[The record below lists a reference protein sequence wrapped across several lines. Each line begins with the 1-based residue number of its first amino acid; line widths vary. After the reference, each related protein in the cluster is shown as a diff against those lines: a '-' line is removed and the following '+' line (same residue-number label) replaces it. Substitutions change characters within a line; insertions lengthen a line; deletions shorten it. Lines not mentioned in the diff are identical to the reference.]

1 MKQKMNIIIRAIMVA
16 CLSSASIIS
25 FATHLE
31 AIGANDRELIQD
43 SSNVEEYCNVNI
55 CCDSINM
62 PVFIVDGVEVKLR
75 DFNNIP
81 KEDIEKMEVIK
92 DENIKRIFRPRLG
105 GIVLISTKSKRFL
118 KPVLDNYN
126 RMMEEKEQNRNPER
140 IIIIDDSIRPV
151 STYQMPD
158 YDVTP
163 SFPGGMSALYKF
175 FESKK
180 RYPEEAKRNNEHGRV
195 IVKFYIEKDGTV
207 TNPRILRGR
216 TPSLDNEAL
225 RLISIMPKWM
235 PATKGGKPTRVAY
248 NLPIMF

>member
-1 MKQKMNIIIRAIMVA
+1 MKQKMNTIIRVIMVA

-118 KPVLDNYN
+118 KPILDNYK

-158 YDVTP
+158 YDVRP